1 MSIFSPQNRLNDVIN
16 MKEFLKRSGIIFI
29 VAGIAVLAITELS
42 KMESNQMLIISGGLI
57 VFGLA
62 LYVVLNNVI
71 D

>member
-1 MSIFSPQNRLNDVIN
+1 

-29 VAGIAVLAITELS
+29 VAGIAVLAYTELS

-57 VFGLA
+57 VFGL
-62 LYVVLNNVI
+62 LFYVIMNNVI